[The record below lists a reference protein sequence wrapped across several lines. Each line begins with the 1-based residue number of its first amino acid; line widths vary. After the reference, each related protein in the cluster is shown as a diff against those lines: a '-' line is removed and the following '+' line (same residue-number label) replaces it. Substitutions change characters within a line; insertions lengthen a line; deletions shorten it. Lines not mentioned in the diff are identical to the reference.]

1 MIWLITKDDCP
12 WCVKA
17 KDLLTTCAYSYQ
29 ELKIPNLMSKEEF
42 YTLVEKHQTSKTVPK
57 IFNDDEL
64 IGGYE
69 DLVDWIENHS
79 GGYGEGS
86 LA

>member
-1 MIWLITKDDCP
+1 
-12 WCVKA
+12 
-17 KDLLTTCAYSYQ
+17 
-29 ELKIPNLMSKEEF
+29 MSKEEF

-57 IFNDDEL
+57 IFSDDEL

-69 DLVDWIENHS
+69 DLVDWIENHA
-79 GGYGEGS
+79 GGYGDGT

>member
-1 MIWLITKDDCP
+1 LIWLITKDDCP

-17 KDLLTTCAYSYQ
+17 KDLLNTYGYLYQ
-29 ELKIPNLMSKEEF
+29 ELKIPNSMSKEEF

-57 IFNDDEL
+57 IFSDDDL

-69 DLVDWIENHS
+69 ELADWIENHA
-79 GGYGEGS
+79 GGYGDGT